1 MFKAFSQDLPNVEAQ
16 IFNRMSLQDLI
27 SVKQVCKD
35 WAEAVR
41 RFLGRQEGLRRCLL
55 TNTLV
60 GGPLEPIRILTTLK
74 TPMRVRGLVIDKL
87 KDVYIVGERKIIE
100 VDPSSLKAKSSVRV
114 NEVTAW
120 KRLQSDLI
128 NAVDLSPSKRMKSAH
143 LNRLRTKLSFDDIL
157 QVSERLCLFSVADSQ
172 SVKPKSSNLFLAER
186 EDLFHKLNDPT
197 HHLMPRLLARLSMRH
212 LRLRMMGTRIFCFSS
227 GAEMGDGL
235 QKRVIVIDL
244 WNPVGDAIYSL

>member
-41 RFLGRQEGLRRCLL
+41 RFFGRQEGLRRCLL

-60 GGPLEPIRILTTLK
+60 GGPFEPIRILTTLK

-157 QVSERLCLFSVADSQ
+157 QGCNSIDFLSAHNQAKNLAQLVCLHF
-172 SVKPKSSNLFLAER
+172 
-186 EDLFHKLNDPT
+186 
-197 HHLMPRLLARLSMRH
+197 
-212 LRLRMMGTRIFCFSS
+212 
-227 GAEMGDGL
+227 
-235 QKRVIVIDL
+235 
-244 WNPVGDAIYSL
+244 